1 MLKIHK
7 GDIYIYIYIF
17 TPGNYIYVCIIY
29 IMIIDY
35 YYYYSDP
42 GMDEIPQR
50 EVTQIE
56 KKREV
61 PRLGEGDGEEAVR
74 DTYEEIQKVVPEIQ
88 GSSRKR
94 KG

>member
-1 MLKIHK
+1 MLKIPK
-7 GDIYIYIYIF
+7 GDIYIF

-35 YYYYSDP
+35 YYYYYSNP